1 MPILCAL
8 ELQLKVLVVW
18 LQVSSVFCPELRSR
32 SSQWLQ
38 DREVNHMYY
47 RYFEFWIEKNYQSSQ
62 KWDLLVCVR
71 MIWKCFVCF
80 NSVVQWEGSVILSW
94 QFLEETISVLA
105 SKVILGQFI

>member
-47 RYFEFWIEKNYQSSQ
+47 RYFEF
-62 KWDLLVCVR
+62 
-71 MIWKCFVCF
+71 
-80 NSVVQWEGSVILSW
+80 
-94 QFLEETISVLA
+94 
-105 SKVILGQFI
+105 